1 MENIGGKKSSF
12 IKFIHGVL
20 KIQTGMELAI

>member
-12 IKFIHGVL
+12 IKFAHGSF
-20 KIQTGMELAI
+20 KDSNGDGLAI